1 MTLSTIITPMNFSLV
16 RDAVCQL
23 IANERNAQIE
33 LAKTSGATP
42 EWISQTIDFTVY
54 PKRFRFPDVSD
65 MPCVYVYFNE
75 IEFPES
81 GQDIQENEALA
92 NLRLEYYTVGKA
104 EHGRG
109 NDGAEVL
116 ICTADENAE
125 DRLNYLTAQL
135 YKILCCEANV
145 KKGTNGLVGHTRIK
159 KWERIFSPEDK
170 NSAETVL
177 GAAFTLK
184 LGFSEPTYYAQTHE
198 IMEFYSTLE
207 IQDEFIDP
215 FVRVILESQ

>member
-16 RDAVCQL
+16 RDAICQL
-23 IANERNAQIE
+23 VANERDNQIKLAQKSE
-33 LAKTSGATP
+33 ATSN
-42 EWISQTIDFTVY
+42 WISQTIDFTVY
-54 PKRFRFPDVSD
+54 PKRFRFPDVCD
-65 MPCVYVYFNE
+65 MPCVYIYFNE

-81 GQDIQENEALA
+81 GQDIYLNEALA
-92 NLRLEYYTVGKA
+92 NLRLEYYAVGKA
-104 EHGRG
+104 EHGRDEKG
-109 NDGAEVL
+109 TEVL

-145 KKGTNGLVGHTRIK
+145 RKGTNGLVGHSRVK

-170 NSAETVL
+170 NSAETIL
-177 GAAFTLK
+177 GAAFTLE

-198 IMEFYSTLE
+198 IKEFYTTLD

>member
-1 MTLSTIITPMNFSLV
+1 MNFSLV

-23 IANERNAQIE
+23 IANERDSQMD
-33 LAKTSGATP
+33 LAKTSGATS
-42 EWISQTIDFTVY
+42 EWIYQTIDFTIF
-54 PKRFRFPDVSD
+54 PKRFRFPDVCD

-81 GQDIQENEALA
+81 GQDIYENEALA
-92 NLRLEYYTVGKA
+92 NLRLEYYAVGKA
-104 EHGRG
+104 EQGRDESG
-109 NDGAEVL
+109 REVL

-135 YKILCCEANV
+135 YKILCCEENIR
-145 KKGTNGLVGHTRIK
+145 KGTNNLVRHSRIK

-177 GAAFTLK
+177 GAAFTFEI
-184 LGFSEPTYYAQTHE
+184 GFSEPTYYAKTHE
-198 IMEFYSTLE
+198 IKEFYLSLD

-215 FVRVILESQ
+215 LVRVILESQ